1 MFKFFKKSEPFRL
14 VAPISGI
21 LTPLEDVHDE
31 VFSKKIMGDGFA
43 IEPTDNVI
51 YAPISG
57 KIESLPDSLHA
68 VGISSEDGH
77 QVLVHIGIDTVN
89 LNGKGF
95 KSFVKQGQK
104 VVAGTK
110 LLSFDSGIIEEAEL
124 EKTTMVIYLKGFN
137 DGETLKSN
145 FGKQIKEG
153 EILIS

>member
-1 MFKFFKKSEPFRL
+1 MFKFLKRNEPFKL
-14 VAPISGI
+14 IAPINGI
-21 LTPLEDVHDE
+21 LTPLEGVHDE

-43 IEPTDNVI
+43 IEPTDNII

-57 KIESLPDSLHA
+57 RIESLPNSLHA

-77 QVLVHIGIDTVN
+77 QVLVHVGIDTVN
-89 LNGKGF
+89 LNGEGF

-110 LLSFDSGIIEEAEL
+110 LLSFDSEVMEKAKL
-124 EKTTMVIYLKGFN
+124 ERTTMVIYLKGFN
-137 DGETLKSN
+137 DNETLKFD
-145 FGKQIKEG
+145 FGKQIKGG